1 MNGSTNTSIQPSSRV
16 IRNEAII
23 AAEIDES
30 VVMMDVEKGRYYEL
44 DPVGARVWT
53 LAESGPRIAEVCE
66 ALVAEYEVA
75 PDTCGG
81 DVRAFLD
88 ELRRQEVVRILPG
101 NGAIK
106 MGNTDPRDPE
116 GPARSEKAA
125 PARRGEAGT
134 KPAWTTPT
142 IRVMAIER
150 TAADPQWVK
159 YPHPN
164 ELALNKAEYSQES

>member
-88 ELRRQEVVRILPG
+88 ELRRREVVRILPG
-101 NGAIK
+101 NGAIEIA
-106 MGNTDPRDPE
+106 NPDTRDPE
-116 GPARSEKAA
+116 PPSMSGPQVAARL
-125 PARRGEAGT
+125 GEAGT
-134 KPAWTTPT
+134 RLAWTRPT
-142 IRVMAIER
+142 IRAMPIER
-150 TAADPQWVK
+150 THSGTRTGYTEGIGPYFVN
-159 YPHPN
+159 YVPP
-164 ELALNKAEYSQES
+164 S